1 MSSGPYL
8 HGHHASVLRSHTWRT
23 VENSCPHLIPYLN
36 ESSLKILDVGCGPGT
51 ISVDLASR
59 VPQGSVLAIDPSADV
74 IDKARK
80 HAEEKGVTNARF
92 EVGDIFNWKDI
103 DGVEEGAFDIVHAH
117 QVLQHLQDPLNA
129 MKEMRK
135 LARKGGIV
143 AVRDCDYSAM
153 NHYPPHE
160 GMAKWLDLYRATARS
175 IKCDPDIG
183 KRLHAIAMQAGFP
196 RSDIDASVG
205 AWTFSTPD
213 ERAWWCGLWAERST
227 KSDYKTRVL
236 ESGLGTAEDL
246 EKIAQAWKEMEQKE
260 DGWFAVING
269 EVIAHNRS

>member
-8 HGHHASVLRSHTWRT
+8 HGHHASVLRSHSWRT
-23 VENSCPHLIPYLN
+23 VENSCPHLIPHLTN
-36 ESSLKILDVGCGPGT
+36 PSLKILDVGCGPGT
-51 ISVDLASR
+51 ITVDLASR
-59 VPQGSVLAIDPSADV
+59 VPQGSVVAIDPSVDV
-74 IDKARK
+74 IEKARK
-80 HAEEKGVTNARF
+80 HAEEKGIANVRF

-103 DGVEEGAFDIVHAH
+103 DGIDGGGFDIVHAH
-117 QVLQHLQDPLNA
+117 QVLQHLQDPLSA
-129 MKEMRK
+129 MKEMKK
-135 LARKGGIV
+135 LTRKGGIV

-160 GMAKWLDLYRATARS
+160 GMQKWHDLYRATAKS

-196 RSDIDASVG
+196 RSDIDASVS
-205 AWTFSTPD
+205 AWTFSTPE

-236 ESGLGTAEDL
+236 ESGLGTEEDL
-246 EKIAQAWKEMEQKE
+246 EEIAQTWKEMEGKE